1 MSSEKQVDV
10 DIEVTPEI
18 EKLLEEIG
26 NIFDEEKIEQI
37 ARDVGFVKRKSKL
50 TSFF

>member
-18 EKLLEEIG
+18 EKLLELDFG
-26 NIFDEEKIEQI
+26 HFGHPK
-37 ARDVGFVKRKSKL
+37 
-50 TSFF
+50 